1 MDGDYFHCDIC
12 ELWLNGATQ
21 WEDHKIC
28 KRHKD
33 NKKCQDKGLPKK
45 RKADKKDRGVVIP
58 LGTMYIIKQTAIY
71 EDAMATTHYVLSLY
85 QRAQLRAR
93 L

>member
-1 MDGDYFHCDIC
+1 MYVDAIYCEIC

-21 WEDHKIC
+21 WENHTIRKKHKKNL
-28 KRHKD
+28 KRVEM
-33 NKKCQDKGLPKK
+33 GLPKIPFRRK
-45 RKADKKDRGVVIP
+45 RKADKTDKDVNQN
-58 LGTMYIIKQTAIY
+58 M
-71 EDAMATTHYVLSLY
+71 LSSY

>member
-1 MDGDYFHCDIC
+1 MDGDYIHCEICDIV
-12 ELWLNGATQ
+12 LNGATQ
-21 WEDHKIC
+21 WEEHKIG
-28 KRHKD
+28 KKHTD
-33 NKKCQDKGLPKK
+33 NKKCQDTGLPKK
-45 RKADKKDRGVVIP
+45 RKADKKDKGVVIP

-71 EDAMATTHYVLSLY
+71 EDAKATAHYVLALY